1 MKVPKKKSKKR
12 AGKHKAKRRLM
23 LLCSLLVLVVLL
35 IFAGYAVSELLV
47 TDIEVTGESRYSVED
62 IIETS
67 GIVKGQRLLLLPRT
81 GIKKTLLQALPYLEA
96 AKVSLIPPGTA
107 RITVTAATPLCIMQL
122 PEGAYVVS
130 DSWRILGPAE
140 EADGAF
146 PVVTMEMPEGQQP
159 GTELAFISEAD
170 RRMAVDIFA
179 VLKDNDILKDISEID
194 MKNTAEISVRYLDRF
209 TVKLGDKLDL
219 AAKLRLVEAS
229 AGSLSQTAHGTL
241 DATLDGRVSY
251 RPERKGNGN

>member
-1 MKVPKKKSKKR
+1 
-12 AGKHKAKRRLM
+12 M
-23 LLCSLLVLVVLL
+23 LLCSLLVLVVLI

-47 TDIEVTGESRYSVED
+47 TDIEVAGESRYSEQI

-67 GIVKGQRLLLLPRT
+67 GIAQGQRLLLINRT
-81 GIKKTLLQALPYLEA
+81 GIKQKLLQALPYLEE
-96 AKVSLIPPGTA
+96 AKISLVPPGTA
-107 RITVTAATPLCIMQL
+107 RITVTAATSMCVIQL
-122 PEGAYVVS
+122 PEGSYVIS

-140 EADGAF
+140 QTDSAL
-146 PVVTMEMPEGQQP
+146 PIVKMQMPEGQQT
-159 GTELAFISEAD
+159 GAELAFFSEAD

-219 AAKLRLVEAS
+219 AAKLRLVQAS
-229 AGSLSQTAHGTL
+229 AGSLSQTARGTL

>member
-1 MKVPKKKSKKR
+1 
-12 AGKHKAKRRLM
+12 M
-23 LLCSLLVLVVLL
+23 LLCSLLVLIVLL

-47 TDIEVTGESRYSVED
+47 TDIEVMGESRYGEEV
-62 IIETS
+62 IVETS
-67 GIVKGQRLLLLPRT
+67 GIVPGQRLLLLHRT
-81 GIKKTLLQALPYLEA
+81 SIKKTLLQALPYLET

-107 RITVTAATPLCIMQL
+107 RITVTAATPMCIMQL
-122 PEGAYVVS
+122 PEGSYVIS

-140 EADGAF
+140 EADGTL
-146 PVVTMEMPEGQQP
+146 PVVTMEMPEGQQT
-159 GTELAFISEAD
+159 GAELAFISEAD

-194 MKNTAEISVRYLDRF
+194 MKNTAEITVRYLDRF

-229 AGSLSQTAHGTL
+229 AGSLTQTARGTL